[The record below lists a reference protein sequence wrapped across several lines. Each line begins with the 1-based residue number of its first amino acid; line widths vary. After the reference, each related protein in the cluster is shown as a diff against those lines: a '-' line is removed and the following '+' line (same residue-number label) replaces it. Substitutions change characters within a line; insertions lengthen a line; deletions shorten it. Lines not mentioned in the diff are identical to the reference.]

1 MAGSDEAPETTQWRR
16 ASKLYRRPLGLPWL
30 IGLVVIPLLLGVI
43 GYGEV
48 NRNRSEAN
56 GPTGALPT
64 LSVPPGPSNA
74 PASPALS
81 FAPLSITRSGDN
93 ITLHGDLPN
102 AAAKASL
109 VNAIKASAI
118 PNVNI
123 VDKLR
128 VNPDVNSLDFSNAA
142 PLFKAAASISDF
154 NLAVE
159 GDTITLSGTAGSGD
173 QQEAVEQAANAAWR
187 NLNIVDTMAI
197 SGPVMPTGSPGPA
210 PAAGGTGGVAGA
222 CSNLQSDVKALG
234 PITFAADASMLT
246 PAGVQAL
253 SRVADKLKACPGAKV
268 TVKGY
273 TDNTGNDAINM
284 PLSEKRANAVV
295 DFLIVRGVTH
305 DRLTAKGFG
314 SADPIADNG
323 NAEGQGKNRRVE
335 IVVN

>member
-1 MAGSDEAPETTQWRR
+1 MAGSDEARETTQWRR

-64 LSVPPGPSNA
+64 LSSPAGA

-81 FAPLSITRSGDN
+81 LAPLSITRSGDS
-93 ITLHGDLPN
+93 ITLRGDLPN

-109 VNAIKASAI
+109 VNAIEASAI

-154 NLAVE
+154 VLAVK

-187 NLNIVDTMAI
+187 NLNIVDTMTI

-210 PAAGGTGGVAGA
+210 PAPGGTGGAAGA

-234 PITFAADASMLT
+234 PITFATDASMLT

-273 TDNTGNDAINM
+273 TDNAGNDAVNM
-284 PLSEKRANAVV
+284 PLSEKRANAVA

-314 SADPIADNG
+314 SADPIGDNG
-323 NAEGQGKNRRVE
+323 SAEGQGKNRRVE